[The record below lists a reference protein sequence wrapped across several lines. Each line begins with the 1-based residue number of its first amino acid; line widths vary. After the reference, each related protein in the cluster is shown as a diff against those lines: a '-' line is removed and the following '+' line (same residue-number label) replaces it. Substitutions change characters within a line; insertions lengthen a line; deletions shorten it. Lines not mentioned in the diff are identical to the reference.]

1 MTELHRITADPAQC
15 GGRLCLR
22 GLRIRVGDVLSLLA
36 VGASRQDPI
45 VWLRLPNTRRT
56 ELLAWFD
63 NVLPSIIS
71 ALERGEKL
79 IEVV

>member
-1 MTELHRITADPAQC
+1 MALDLGAVIITKDADFAQ
-15 GGRLCLR
+15 RKA
-22 GLRIRVGDVLSLLA
+22 LSDN
-36 VGASRQDPI
+36 GPPI